1 MKTKRKNRRIIC
13 KRMGADELVRKE
25 IVFHS
30 PAPIRL
36 PVVSFQSKGRHAKD
50 PSQDCSRNWFLSAH
64 PPRIRLP
71 MTEEIPQPNPPLS
84 AEEHSAAAKLTDA
97 DLQIIDAAILAN
109 SSNRRLKVARVVT
122 ATEDALR
129 NRYPEL
135 SYLSYAQRLIR
146 LAEEGRLESQGNLK
160 HIRFSEV
167 RTPA

>member
-1 MKTKRKNRRIIC
+1 
-13 KRMGADELVRKE
+13 
-25 IVFHS
+25 
-30 PAPIRL
+30 
-36 PVVSFQSKGRHAKD
+36 
-50 PSQDCSRNWFLSAH
+50 
-64 PPRIRLP
+64 

-84 AEEHSAAAKLTDA
+84 AEEHSAPAKLTDA

-135 SYLSYAQRLIR
+135 SYLFYAQRLIR